1 MSSQWIYSGNVCIH
15 INLCI
20 NTCLYFFIHLHTYLS
35 IYLWKIYLSSKLRLC
50 TVLFVFSFP
59 VMILFSKLK
68 VIFFFL
74 AHFNMVMFLIF
85 NLVSFFLVCIF
96 CFCSPTTCLVLI
108 VCLFREGERVMRHI
122 TVVLRLRA
130 LQNDILREMSLP
142 PHYCYLDSMSHS
154 FHQFILQLPT
164 WWT

>member
-1 MSSQWIYSGNVCIH
+1 MHTYQFMHKYVFIF
-15 INLCI
+15 
-20 NTCLYFFIHLHTYLS
+20 LYPSTYLS
-35 IYLWKIYLSSKLRLC
+35 IHLWKIYLSSKLRLC

-74 AHFNMVMFLIF
+74 THFNMVMFLIF

-142 PHYCYLDSMSHS
+142 PHYCYLNSMSHS